1 MNILLKKTGRQPNIK
16 RDDIMMKKSALFVLT
31 SIFALGLGVL
41 NAKAVQIMKTATVD
55 GLRLELH
62 AVKAEP
68 FYTVEQVKAN
78 PKLQGMLIIGGAKPL
93 APDAK
98 THPNCHLIVH
108 VFNAKTGKPLSKA
121 KVSMTYQA
129 EAQGKAVGVATKV
142 PVVVMQVIGKGPIST
157 HYGNNVVLPDGTY
170 VVTVVANGK
179 KAVFH
184 INVKSISSGSD
195 HDN

>member
-1 MNILLKKTGRQPNIK
+1 
-16 RDDIMMKKSALFVLT
+16 MKKLALFVLT

-41 NAKAVQIMKTATVD
+41 NAKAVNIMKTATAD
-55 GLRLELH
+55 GLRIELH
-62 AVKAEP
+62 VMKAEP
-68 FYTVEQVKAN
+68 FYTAEQVKAN
-78 PKLQGMLIIGGAKPL
+78 PKLEGMLIIGGAKPL

-108 VFNAKTGKPLSKA
+108 VFNAKTGKPLVNT

-129 EAQGKAVGVATKV
+129 EAQGKPVGVATKV
-142 PVVVMQVIGKGPIST
+142 PVVVMQVIGKGPATT

-170 VVTVVANGK
+170 VVTVVANDQ

-184 INVKSISSGSD
+184 IKVKSKEEKKSEM
-195 HDN
+195 